1 MNTGMGTGS
10 GPGAVRPGAR
20 PAELV
25 PGRPDD
31 IERLGA
37 RLAGFAATAG
47 DAVSR
52 LAAAQADGWAGPAG
66 EVFRV
71 AGGEVPA
78 RFGRAA
84 AAFGAASRALRAY
97 GQVLREAQAE
107 AGRAIRLVEQS
118 TPETAEV
125 DRHTADQLVAR
136 ARGQVEEAAATAA
149 AQLARAAAEA
159 PPAEDGAAPLP
170 AGSALPLQ
178 VVTEHQ
184 LADPD
189 GFVAPSGDW
198 GDGVA
203 DMRYTAPHD
212 VPFATPDPGAVAGAA
227 VDGPAPDGT
236 TVDGTAMNGT
246 AVGGGMGGA
255 TPAGE
260 AGWHTWAAAGP
271 GRQLGVIDP
280 ATLGALGATAAAA
293 GGALLGRRR
302 TALGLVGLDE
312 AELRRRRDEFG
323 GARHRDGVLTAG
335 RTARLR
341 SADAWRTRLASPP
354 RPEGTVQHWTGSD
367 ADRLSR
373 SRATGERSGSVNRDV
388 RGAVLRTGRPAHEGV

>member
-1 MNTGMGTGS
+1 MSGI
-10 GPGAVRPGAR
+10 GPGTR

-31 IERLGA
+31 IERLGT

-66 EVFRV
+66 EVFRI

-84 AAFGAASRALRAY
+84 TAFGAAGRALRAY
-97 GQVLREAQAE
+97 AQVLREAQAE

-118 TPETAEV
+118 TPETAEA
-125 DRHTADQLVAR
+125 DRQAADQLVAR
-136 ARGQVEEAAATAA
+136 ARGRVEEAGSTAA
-149 AQLARAAAEA
+149 ALLTRAAAEA
-159 PPAEDGAAPLP
+159 PPAEDAAAP
-170 AGSALPLQ
+170 AGPALPLR

-184 LADPD
+184 LTDPD
-189 GFVAPSGDW
+189 GFVAPPDQW

-203 DMRYTAPHD
+203 DMRYTSPHD
-212 VPFATPDPGAVAGAA
+212 VPFATPDTASAAVPGAALDGAA
-227 VDGPAPDGT
+227 PA
-236 TVDGTAMNGT
+236 A
-246 AVGGGMGGA
+246 
-255 TPAGE
+255 
-260 AGWHTWAAAGP
+260 
-271 GRQLGVIDP
+271 
-280 ATLGALGATAAAA
+280 AAAA
-293 GGALLGRRR
+293 GTEPAAPAVSTGETGWQGWAAADPDRELGVVESATLGLLGVAAAAAAVADRRHR
-302 TALGLVGLDE
+302 RPRRAYTALGLVGIDE

-323 GARHRDGVLTAG
+323 GARHRDSALTAG

-354 RPEGTVQHWTGSD
+354 RPEGTVPWAGSS

-373 SRATGERSGSVNRDV
+373 SRATGERSGSVDRDV

>member
-1 MNTGMGTGS
+1 MS
-10 GPGAVRPGAR
+10 EVRPGAR

-25 PGRPDD
+25 PGRPDE

-52 LAAAQADGWAGPAG
+52 LAAAQAEGWAGPAG

-71 AGGEVPA
+71 VGGELPA

-107 AGRAIRLVEQS
+107 AARAIRLVEQS
-118 TPETAEV
+118 TPETAEA
-125 DRHTADQLVAR
+125 DRQAAVQLVAR
-136 ARGQVEEAAATAA
+136 ARGRAEEAGATAA
-149 AQLARAAAEA
+149 AELTRAAAEA
-159 PPAEDGAAPLP
+159 PPAEDGAGPLP
-170 AGSALPLQ
+170 SGALPLQ
-178 VVTEHQ
+178 VVTEHE
-184 LADPD
+184 LVDPD
-189 GFVAPSGDW
+189 GFVAAPGEW
-198 GDGVA
+198 GHELA

-212 VPFATPDPGAVAGAA
+212 VPFAAPDAGATAGATAGAALNGVAVDGAA
-227 VDGPAPDGT
+227 VDGTALHGGPAP
-236 TVDGTAMNGT
+236 TAE
-246 AVGGGMGGA
+246 V
-255 TPAGE
+255 
-260 AGWHTWAAAGP
+260 GWHTWAAGGQ
-271 GRQLGVIDP
+271 GRELGVVES
-280 ATLGALGATAAAA
+280 ASLAGLGVTAAA
-293 GGALLGRRR
+293 GGMLRRQRRR
-302 TALGLVGLDE
+302 ATAFGLVGLDE
-312 AELRRRRDEFG
+312 TELRRRRDEFG
-323 GARHRDGVLTAG
+323 GARHRDGVSAPG

-354 RPEGTVQHWTGSD
+354 RPDGTVQHWAGPA

-373 SRATGERSGSVNRDV
+373 SRAKGERSGSVDRDV